1 MGKFIVIEGIDGSG
15 KTTIAN
21 HVSEKLNDNG
31 YKTIFVN
38 KKNTDICDEYIKK
51 FMGNI
56 RKSLWENSPTD
67 PVGEVPEKAWLFLH
81 SLWYT
86 MMEEKVINKLI
97 DDYEFVVMDG
107 WYYKFLARHLT
118 NGEFDFELSYSIINT
133 LRKGD
138 FTFLLDIKPEVCFK
152 RRDDFKPSELGAH
165 EIKQEGKGETT
176 FNKFVRYQ
184 NMVRNQYLGFGKEYG
199 FNVIDTNSKNIDEV
213 SEEIVNKIFLEKEG
227 N

>member
-21 HVSEKLNDNG
+21 RVSERLNDNG

-38 KKNTDICDEYIKK
+38 KKNTDVCDEYIKK

-86 MMEEKVINKLI
+86 MMEEKVINKLV
-97 DDYEFVVMDG
+97 DDYEFVIMDG

-118 NGEFDFELSYSIINT
+118 NGEFDFDLSYSIINT

-138 FTFLLDIKPEVCFK
+138 YTFLLDIKPEECFK
-152 RRDDFKPSELGAH
+152 RRGDFKPSELGAH
-165 EIKQEGKGETT
+165 EIKQEEKEEKA
-176 FNKFVRYQ
+176 FIKFVRYQ
-184 NMVRNQYLGFGKEYG
+184 SMVRNQYLKFGKEYG
-199 FNVIDTNSKNIDEV
+199 FNLVDTNNRNIDEV
-213 SEEIVNKIFLEKEG
+213 SEEIVNKILLEKEE

>member
-21 HVSEKLNDNG
+21 SVSEKLNDNG
-31 YKTIFVN
+31 YKTVFVN

-97 DDYEFVVMDG
+97 DDYEFVIMDG

-138 FTFLLDIKPEVCFK
+138 YTFLLDIKPEECFK

-165 EIKQEGKGETT
+165 EIKQKENEETA

-184 NMVRNQYLGFGKEYG
+184 NMVRNQYLRFGKEYG
-199 FNVIDTNSKNIDEV
+199 FNVIDTNNKDIDEV
-213 SEEIVNKIFLEKEG
+213 SKEIVNKILLEKEE

>member
-15 KTTIAN
+15 KTTISN

-97 DDYEFVVMDG
+97 DDYQFVIMDG

-138 FTFLLDIKPEVCFK
+138 YTFLLDIKPEECFK

-165 EIKQEGKGETT
+165 EIKQKENGGTA

-184 NMVRNQYLGFGKEYG
+184 NMVRNQYLRFGKEYG
-199 FNVIDTNSKNIDEV
+199 FNVIDTNNKDIDEV
-213 SEEIVNKIFLEKEG
+213 SKEIVNKILLGKEE